1 MIRVKKLKT
10 IKAAIQHSRAS
21 RKKTAAA
28 KAQPKHDS
36 VTVPGLGENPL
47 IAATR
52 SKPSRKPAGKSRKAM
67 AATLGANDKLPEG
80 IVTRMWQAGKSLT
93 EIAQNI
99 GTGTRPQRHMLP
111 DWPHLRS
118 AGEGRAVSA
127 QGKELTRGFLRYVCF
142 SCGSKLQRWGQSCL
156 DS

>member
-80 IVTRMWQAGKSLT
+80 IVMRMWQAGKSLT
-93 EIAQNI
+93 EIAQKI
-99 GTGTRPQRHMLP
+99 GTGTRPNGTGYRIG
-111 DWPHLRS
+111 RI
-118 AGEGRAVSA
+118 RAVLA
-127 QGKELTRGFLRYVCF
+127 KAGLYPRKGK
-142 SCGSKLQRWGQSCL
+142 K
-156 DS
+156 